1 MVSFSQTV
9 KDQLAAEEI
18 RKKCCRFT
26 DNALA
31 EIKSDGSAAESF
43 REIWDRCRCDACR
56 TVYIRRLFV
65 LCGSVTDPAKS
76 YHLDFSF
83 RYEDEAEVLLGILT
97 ESGFEFRQ
105 TERRGRH
112 ILYIKDSTAIEDFLV
127 FIGAQNAAFDVMNSK
142 IMNEFRN
149 SVNRQVN
156 CDTANI
162 KKQLAT
168 SQKYIEAIRYLTE
181 TGKLETLSEEL
192 RSTAK
197 LRVEHDQLSLSDLA
211 KLTNPPVT
219 MSGLKH
225 RLEKILSC
233 ADEIRAEESK

>member
-1 MVSFSQTV
+1 MESFSQTV
-9 KDQLAAEEI
+9 KDQLVSEEI

-26 DNALA
+26 DTALNDV
-31 EIKSDGSAAESF
+31 KKDDSAAEEI
-43 REIWDRCRCDACR
+43 REIWDKCRCDGCR
-56 TVYIRRLFV
+56 TVFVRRLFV
-65 LCGSVTDPAKS
+65 LCGSVTAPEKS

-83 RYEDEAEVLLGILT
+83 RYADEAETVSEILG
-97 ESGFEFRQ
+97 EMGFDFRQ
-105 TERRGRH
+105 TVRRGRY

-192 RSTAK
+192 RNTAK

-211 KLTNPPVT
+211 RLTNPPVT
-219 MSGLKH
+219 KSGLKH

-233 ADEIRAEESK
+233 ADEVRAEEQK